1 MDVVMGFWTHNG
13 LVHGYQ
19 TPNMVSVAFTQRAVH
34 LHYTL
39 PFPEIPTFF
48 GPNIKHEYAS
58 DTALIFILVKIF

>member
-19 TPNMVSVAFTQRAVH
+19 TPNMVSVAF
-34 LHYTL
+34 
-39 PFPEIPTFF
+39 PEIPTFF

-58 DTALIFILVKIF
+58 DKALIFILVKIF